1 MTITQKL
8 DHAYAIGVIAFVS
21 ARDILIPIR
30 CRADIREGNGCIEI
44 MFADQ
49 WLPVRPELIKF
60 VRPHG
65 EG

>member
-8 DHAYAIGVIAFVS
+8 DHAYELGVIAFVS

-30 CRADIREGNGCIEI
+30 DRSDIRETNGAVEI
-44 MFADQ
+44 HFSDR

-60 VRPHG
+60 VRQH
-65 EG
+65 